1 MNIKRTLLATLISTA
16 IAPATVLATDGYF
29 SHGYGM
35 KAKGMAGVST
45 ARTDDTFGGANNPAQ
60 GVFVGDRLDA
70 GADWF
75 SPVRSAERSGA
86 AIPPLNGK
94 VDSGRENF
102 LIPEF
107 GYNKMISPV
116 MSLGVSVYG
125 NGGMNTAY
133 PQGSFQC
140 PTPTGSMAPGN
151 ALCGGGKLGV
161 DLSQLII
168 APTFSYKIAPSH
180 AIGIAP
186 LFGYQRFKMEG
197 VQLFAMFSASPSN
210 VSNND
215 YASSTGYGA
224 RVGYLGKLSD
234 SVSIGAA
241 YSTKMKMGKFD
252 KYKGL
257 FADDGGFDMPE
268 NYNVGVMIRATPELS
283 FGLDFKRI
291 NYSGV
296 NSVGNPSTN
305 IFQAPLGASNGP
317 GFGWQDVDVIKLGVQ
332 YAVNSALTVRAGY
345 GKSDNPIL
353 ARDVTFNILAPGV
366 VQDHYT
372 LGLTYAL
379 DRNSEITMAYMHAAK
394 QSVTGTSLMTPLF
407 MSMGGPANAA
417 GTETIQMS
425 QNSLGIAWGAKF

>member
-1 MNIKRTLLATLISTA
+1 MNFKRTLLATLISTA

-45 ARTDDTFGGANNPAQ
+45 ARTDDAFGGANNPAQ
-60 GVFVGDRLDA
+60 GVFVGDRLDV
-70 GADWF
+70 GVDWF
-75 SPVRSAERSGA
+75 SPVRSVERSDA
-86 AIPPLNGK
+86 SIPPLNGK
-94 VDSGRENF
+94 VESGRENF

-107 GYNKMISPV
+107 GYNKMLSSN
-116 MSLGVSVYG
+116 MSLGISVYG

-140 PTPTGSMAPGN
+140 PTPTGFVAGN
-151 ALCGGGKLGV
+151 ALCGEGKLGV
-161 DLSQLII
+161 DLTQLIV
-168 APTFSYKIAPSH
+168 APTLAYKFAPNH

-186 LFGYQRFKMEG
+186 LFGYQRFKIEG
-197 VQLFAMFSASPSN
+197 VQLFTQFSGSPSN

-215 YASSTGYGA
+215 YDSSTGYGV
-224 RVGYLGKLSD
+224 RLGYLGRLSD
-234 SVSIGAA
+234 SISIGAA
-241 YSTKMKMGKFD
+241 YATKMKMGKFD

-257 FADDGGFDMPE
+257 FAEDGGFDMPE
-268 NYNVGVMIRATPELS
+268 NYNIGMMIRATPALS
-283 FGLDFKRI
+283 FGLDYKRI
-291 NYSGV
+291 NYNDV

-305 IFQAPLGASNGP
+305 QAPLGASNGP
-317 GFGWQDVDVIKLGVQ
+317 GFGWQNVNVWKFGVE

-345 GKSDNPIL
+345 GKSDNPIM

-379 DRNSEITMAYMHAAK
+379 AKNSEITMAYMHAAK
-394 QSVTGTSLMTPLF
+394 QSVTGSSLF
-407 MSMGGPANAA
+407 NALIPVPNA
-417 GTETIQMS
+417 GGTETIQMYE
-425 QNSLGIAWGAKF
+425 NSFGIAWGMKL

>member
-1 MNIKRTLLATLISTA
+1 MNFKRTLLATLISTA

-45 ARTDDTFGGANNPAQ
+45 ARTDDAFGGANNPAQ

-70 GADWF
+70 GVDWF

-86 AIPPLNGK
+86 SIPPLNGK

-102 LIPEF
+102 LIPEL
-107 GYNKMISPV
+107 GYNKMISPD
-116 MSLGVSVYG
+116 MSLGISVYG

-133 PQGSFQC
+133 PQGTFQC
-140 PTPTGSMAPGN
+140 PTPTFSFVAGN
-151 ALCGGGKLGV
+151 ALCGEGKLGV

-168 APTFSYKIAPSH
+168 APTLAYKIAPSH

-186 LFGYQRFKMEG
+186 LFGYQRFKAEG
-197 VQLFAMFSASPSN
+197 LQMFAQFSGSPSN
-210 VSNND
+210 LTNNGYD
-215 YASSTGYGA
+215 SSTGYGA

-234 SVSIGAA
+234 SFSIGAA

-257 FADDGGFDMPE
+257 FADNGGFDMPE
-268 NYNVGVMIRATPELS
+268 NYNVGIMVQATPELS

-291 NYSGV
+291 NYSGIS
-296 NSVGNPSTN
+296 SVGNPSTN
-305 IFQAPLGASNGP
+305 QAPLGASNGP
-317 GFGWQDVDVIKLGVQ
+317 GFGWQNVNVTKLGVQ

-345 GKSDNPIL
+345 GKSDNPIQ

-379 DRNSEITMAYMHAAK
+379 DKNSEITMAYMHAAK
-394 QSVTGTSLMTPLF
+394 KSVTGSSFFNLVIPV
-407 MSMGGPANAA
+407 PNAG
-417 GTETIQMS
+417 GTEKIEMLE
-425 QNSLGIAWGAKF
+425 NSLGIAWGTKF

>member
-16 IAPATVLATDGYF
+16 FAPVTVLATDGYF

-35 KAKGMAGVST
+35 IAKGMAGVST
-45 ARTDDTFGGANNPAQ
+45 ARTDDAFGGANNPAQ

-70 GADWF
+70 GVDWF

-86 AIPPLNGK
+86 SIPSLNGK

-107 GYNKMISPV
+107 GYNKMISSD
-116 MSLGVSVYG
+116 MSAGITIYG

-133 PQGSFQC
+133 PQGTFQC
-140 PTPTGSMAPGN
+140 PTPTGSFVPGN

-161 DLSQLII
+161 DLTQLII
-168 APTFSYKIAPSH
+168 APTLSYKIAPSH

-186 LFGYQRFKMEG
+186 LFGYQRFKIEG
-197 VQLFAMFSASPSN
+197 VQMFAQFSGSPSN
-210 VSNND
+210 LTNND
-215 YASSTGYGA
+215 YDSSTGYGA

-241 YSTKMKMGKFD
+241 YSSKMKMGKFD

-257 FADDGGFDMPE
+257 FADNGGFDMPE
-268 NYNVGVMIRATPELS
+268 NYNVGIMIRVTPELS

-291 NYSGV
+291 NYSGIS
-296 NSVGNPSTN
+296 SVGNPSTN
-305 IFQAPLGASNGP
+305 QAPLGTSNGP
-317 GFGWQDVDVIKLGVQ
+317 GFGWQNVNVTKLGVQ
-332 YAVNSALTVRAGY
+332 YAVNSVLTVRAGY
-345 GKSDNPIL
+345 GKSDNPIQ

-379 DRNSEITMAYMHAAK
+379 DKNSEITMAYMHATK
-394 QSVTGTSLMTPLF
+394 QSVTGSSLFNALIPV
-407 MSMGGPANAA
+407 ANAG
-417 GTETIQMS
+417 GTEKIQMLE
-425 QNSLGIAWGAKF
+425 NSLGIAWGTKF

>member
-29 SHGYGM
+29 SDGYGM
-35 KAKGMAGVST
+35 KSKGMAGVGT

-60 GVFVGDRLDA
+60 GVFVGNHVDV
-70 GADWF
+70 GIDWF
-75 SPVRSAERSGA
+75 RPVRSAERSGA

-107 GYNKMISPV
+107 GYNRMVNPN
-116 MSLGVSVYG
+116 MSVGLTVYG

-140 PTPTGSMAPGN
+140 PTPTGSFVAGN
-151 ALCGGGKLGV
+151 IVCGAGKLGV
-161 DLSQLII
+161 DFSQLFV
-168 APTFSYKIAPSH
+168 APTLAYKIAPSQ

-186 LFGYQRFKMEG
+186 LFAYQRIKLEG
-197 VQLFAMFSASPSN
+197 LQMFAQFSGSPAN

-215 YASSTGYGA
+215 YDSATGYGA

-257 FADDGGFDMPE
+257 FADGGGFDVPE
-268 NYNVGVMIRATPELS
+268 NYNVGIMVRATPALS
-283 FGLDFKRI
+283 FGLDYKRI
-291 NYSGV
+291 NYNAI
-296 NSVGNPSTN
+296 NSVGQPSTN
-305 IFQAPLGASNGP
+305 QAPLGASNGP
-317 GFGWQDVDVIKLGVQ
+317 GFGWQNVDVWKLGVE
-332 YAVNSALTVRAGY
+332 YAFNGALTVRAGY
-345 GKSDNPIL
+345 SKSDNPIM

-379 DRNSEITMAYMHAAK
+379 NKSSEITMAYMHAAK
-394 QSVTGTSLMTPLF
+394 QSVSGSSF
-407 MSMGGPANAA
+407 FNALIPVPNA
-417 GTETIQMS
+417 GGTEKIQMY
-425 QNSLGIAWGAKF
+425 QNSLGIAWGMKL

>member
-16 IAPATVLATDGYF
+16 VAPATVLATDGYF

-45 ARTDDTFGGANNPAQ
+45 ARTDDAFGGANNPAQ

-70 GADWF
+70 GIDWF
-75 SPVRSAERSGA
+75 SPKRSAERSGA
-86 AIPPLNGK
+86 SIPPLNGK
-94 VDSGRENF
+94 VDSGRDNF

-133 PQGSFQC
+133 PQGTFQC
-140 PTPTGSMAPGN
+140 PTPTGSFVAGN

-168 APTFSYKIAPSH
+168 APTLAYKIAPSH
-180 AIGIAP
+180 SIGIAP

-197 VQLFAMFSASPSN
+197 LQAFAQFSGSPSN
-210 VSNND
+210 LTNND
-215 YASSTGYGA
+215 YASSTGYGV
-224 RVGYLGKLSD
+224 RVGYLGRLSN

-241 YSTKMKMGKFD
+241 YSSKMKMGKFD

-257 FADDGGFDMPE
+257 FAEDGGFDLPE
-268 NYNVGVMIRATPELS
+268 NYNAGIMLQATPELS
-283 FGLDFKRI
+283 LGLDFKRI
-291 NYSGV
+291 NYSGIR
-296 NSVGNPSTN
+296 SVGNPSTN
-305 IFQAPLGASNGP
+305 QAPLGASNGP
-317 GFGWQDVDVIKLGVQ
+317 GFGWQNVDVIKLGVQ

-379 DRNSEITMAYMHAAK
+379 DKNSEITMAYMHAAQ
-394 QSVTGTSLMTPLF
+394 QSVSGSSLF
-407 MSMGGPANAA
+407 NALIPVPNA
-417 GTETIQMS
+417 GGTEKIQMY
-425 QNSLGIAWGAKF
+425 QNSLGIAWGTKF

>member
-1 MNIKRTLLATLISTA
+1 MNFKRTLLATLIATA

-45 ARTDDTFGGANNPAQ
+45 ARTDDAFGGANNPAQ
-60 GVFVGDRLDA
+60 GVFVGDRLDV
-70 GADWF
+70 GVDWF
-75 SPVRSAERSGA
+75 SPVRSVERSGA
-86 AIPPLNGK
+86 SIPPLNGK

-102 LIPEF
+102 LVPEF
-107 GYNKMISPV
+107 GYNKMVSSN
-116 MSLGVSVYG
+116 MSLGLTVYG

-140 PTPTGSMAPGN
+140 PTPTGFVPGN
-151 ALCGGGKLGV
+151 ALCGEGKLGV
-161 DLSQLII
+161 DLTQLIV
-168 APTFSYKIAPSH
+168 APTLAYKFAPNH

-186 LFGYQRFKMEG
+186 LFAYQRFKIEG
-197 VQLFAMFSASPSN
+197 VQLFGQFSGSPSN

-215 YASSTGYGA
+215 YDSSTGYGV
-224 RVGYLGKLSD
+224 RVGYLGRLSE
-234 SVSIGAA
+234 SVSVGAA

-257 FADDGGFDMPE
+257 FAEDGGFDIPE
-268 NYNVGVMIRATPELS
+268 NYNVGIMFRATPALS
-283 FGLDFKRI
+283 FGLDYKRI
-291 NYSGV
+291 NYNAV

-305 IFQAPLGASNGP
+305 QAPMGASNGP
-317 GFGWQDVDVIKLGVQ
+317 GFGWQNVDVWKLGVE
-332 YAVNSALTVRAGY
+332 YALNSALTVRAGY

-379 DRNSEITMAYMHAAK
+379 SKNSEITMAYMHAAK
-394 QSVTGTSLMTPLF
+394 QSVTGSSLF
-407 MSMGGPANAA
+407 NALIPVPNA
-417 GTETIQMS
+417 GGTETIQMYE
-425 QNSLGIAWGAKF
+425 NSFGIAWGIKL

>member
-1 MNIKRTLLATLISTA
+1 
-16 IAPATVLATDGYF
+16 LATDGYF

-60 GVFVGDRLDA
+60 GIFVGDRVDV
-70 GADWF
+70 GIDWF
-75 SPVRSAERSGA
+75 SPIRSVERSGA

-94 VDSGRENF
+94 VDSGRDNF

-107 GYNKMISPV
+107 GYNKMINPN
-116 MSLGVSVYG
+116 MSLGITVYG

-133 PQGSFQC
+133 PQGSYQC
-140 PTPTGSMAPGN
+140 PTPTFSFVPGN

-168 APTFSYKIAPSH
+168 APTLAYKIAPTH
-180 AIGIAP
+180 ALGIAP
-186 LFGYQRFKMEG
+186 LFGYQRFKIEG
-197 VQLFAMFSASPSN
+197 VQLFGQFSGSPSN

-215 YASSTGYGA
+215 YSSSTGYGV

-241 YSTKMKMGKFD
+241 YSSKIKMSKFD

-257 FADDGGFDMPE
+257 FAEDGGFDIPE
-268 NYNVGVMIRATPELS
+268 NYNVGIMVKATPTLS
-283 FGLDFKRI
+283 FGVDYKRI
-291 NYSGV
+291 NYNAV
-296 NSVGNPSTN
+296 ASVGNPSTN
-305 IFQAPLGASNGP
+305 QAPMGASNGP
-317 GFGWQDVDVIKLGVQ
+317 GFGWQNIDVWKLGVE
-332 YAVNSALTVRAGY
+332 YAVNSTLTVRAGY
-345 GKSDNPIL
+345 GKSDNPIM

-379 DRNSEITMAYMHAAK
+379 NKSSEITVAYMHAPK
-394 QSVTGTSLMTPLF
+394 QSVSGPSLFNGLIPV
-407 MSMGGPANAA
+407 PNAG
-417 GTETIQMS
+417 GTETIQMY
-425 QNSLGIAWGAKF
+425 QNSLGIAWGMKL

>member
-70 GADWF
+70 GIDWF
-75 SPVRSAERSGA
+75 SPERSAERSGA
-86 AIPPLNGK
+86 SIPPLNGK

-102 LIPEF
+102 AIPEL

-133 PQGSFQC
+133 PQGTFQC
-140 PTPTGSMAPGN
+140 PTPTGSVAPGN
-151 ALCGGGKLGV
+151 ALCGVGKLGV
-161 DLSQLII
+161 DLTQLII
-168 APTFSYKIAPSH
+168 APTFSYKIAQSH

-197 VQLFAMFSASPSN
+197 VQLFANFSASPSN

-224 RVGYLGKLSD
+224 RVGYLGKLSNA
-234 SVSIGAA
+234 VSIGAA

-268 NYNVGVMIRATPELS
+268 NYSIGIMVQATPELS
-283 FGLDFKRI
+283 FGLDLKRI
-291 NYSGV
+291 NYSGIS
-296 NSVGNPSTN
+296 SVGNPSTN

-317 GFGWQDVDVIKLGVQ
+317 GFGWQNVNVTKLGVQ
-332 YAVNSALTVRAGY
+332 YAVNGALTVRAGY
-345 GKSDNPIL
+345 GKSDNPIQ

-372 LGLTYAL
+372 LGFTYAL

-394 QSVTGTSLMTPLF
+394 QSVSGSSF
-407 MSMGGPANAA
+407 FNAIIPVPNA
-417 GTETIQMS
+417 GGTEKIQMLE
-425 QNSLGIAWGAKF
+425 NSLGIAWGTKF